1 MDKEAYARGFAKVAN
16 AHEVDAVALA
26 KYASGP
32 SYEDAKALADVN
44 LESLPSSAQEM
55 TIGDYLKRMDEVS
68 PGRGRTITR
77 LALWPRWGRI
87 WSRAKSLQKFLK
99 NMDRKSWD
107 DIQNSSMKKSV
118 LDANYSTT
126 TNILDRIGRETG
138 NTIWDVDRAR
148 PAAPRK
154 EIAKK

>member
-1 MDKEAYARGFAKVAN
+1 MNTEAYIRGFVKAAN
-16 AHEVDAVALA
+16 AHGVDAVALA

-32 SYEDAKALADVN
+32 SYEDAKALADVD
-44 LESLPSSAQEM
+44 LASLPSSAQEM

-68 PGRGRTITR
+68 PGRGRTITG
-77 LALWPRWGRI
+77 LALWPSWGSI
-87 WSRAKSLQKFLK
+87 WSKAKSLQKFLK
-99 NMDRKSWD
+99 NMDRRSWD

-138 NTIWDVDRAR
+138 NAIWDVARAR
-148 PAAPRK
+148 PASPQK